1 MMKREKHIVAAWA
14 VLACLLPSVFT
25 GCGKDVPDTDGK
37 LSVPVLLSVG
47 ELSGGAGTKM
57 TDKIVQNDDPRTFRG
72 INNFYVVPFSI
83 PKETT
88 SNITREVI
96 QASDPCFDENIQM
109 TGNLKETSFDGTAA
123 NKGFF
128 SPGSYVNAMTNTVLA
143 YGQATA
149 EISETVQLG
158 TVAYKQRNGVIV
170 PNDKV
175 TKRTGARAG
184 DIAFDLESILNNP
197 ADYNKWESA
206 NLAMLTAIANTQLD
220 NGAKFKD
227 NAALRPAFN
236 AFTGTVTSGT
246 ETTSGA
252 VFSVASEGAVLTRL
266 YADCQTVIA
275 SAPADEETRKLAEKV
290 CEVINSYSEGS
301 SPLLAV
307 SAGGVVTLQRSAST
321 EFGLPDG
328 AVALQWGEWRVGA
341 TEGSFGTPG
350 KSEGVNLAAKE
361 DYCFPPAL
369 WYFVNSPLLGSSAGG
384 LERQFN
390 DKTNYPKWSDI
401 VGATQGGE
409 NLYTRGVSL
418 DTKAAIVR
426 DPLQYA
432 VGLLS
437 LKLNGPS
444 PSSLTE
450 LTDKKGKNISIE
462 DGNFPLTGIIV
473 GGQRMQNFDFTA
485 SDQDMRFVYDADVY
499 DESGAPKSRISSN
512 WSSDPVY
519 TLVFPTR
526 NGEDIYFALEFSNE
540 SGETFTGAHDC
551 TILPGS
557 KFYLLGVMEYG
568 TGTASGATK
577 PAAVFVKDHI
587 TTLNVS
593 FVGLA
598 SAYSILPELISPDLQ
613 MGVSTR
619 LNWNVVPSSYEL
631 R

>member
-1 MMKREKHIVAAWA
+1 MKREKHIVAAWA

-123 NKGFF
+123 SKGFF
-128 SPGSYVNAMTNTVLA
+128 SPGSFVYPLTNTVLA

-149 EISETVQLG
+149 EISETVKAG
-158 TVAYKQRNGVIV
+158 SVAYKQRNGVIV
-170 PNDKV
+170 PNDVV
-175 TKRTGARAG
+175 TNRTGARAG

-197 ADYNKWESA
+197 ADYNQWESA
-206 NLAMLTAIANTQLD
+206 NLAMLNAIANVSLD
-220 NGAKFKD
+220 GGAQFKD
-227 NAALRPAFN
+227 PASYAHDEFLTAAFSAF
-236 AFTGTVTSGT
+236 SGNI
-246 ETTSGA
+246 
-252 VFSVASEGAVLTRL
+252 FSVASEGAVLTRL
-266 YADCQTVIA
+266 YNACKAVPA
-275 SAPADEETRKLAEKV
+275 SADAPAARSLADKV
-290 CEVINSYSEGS
+290 CETIDNYATADN
-301 SPLLAV
+301 PMLAV
-307 SAGGVVTLQRSAST
+307 SGPGTDGKYTVTLLRGACS
-321 EFGLPDG
+321 EIGLPDG
-328 AVALQWGEWRVGA
+328 AVALQWGEWKVG
-341 TEGSFGTPG
+341 TSGGGFGSPD
-350 KSEGVNLAAKE
+350 KSEGVNLAAKA

-384 LERQFN
+384 LESQFN
-390 DKTNYPKWSDI
+390 DKTRYPRWSDI
-401 VGATQGGE
+401 LAAMQGDE
-409 NLYTRGVSL
+409 QIYTRGVSL

-432 VGLLS
+432 VALLS
-437 LKLNGPS
+437 LKINGPAAADA
-444 PSSLTE
+444 TE
-450 LTDKKGKNISIE
+450 LADDAGKKISVA
-462 DGNFPLTGIIV
+462 GAVFPLTGVII
-473 GGQRMQNFDFTA
+473 GGQRTQNFDFTA
-485 SDQDMRFVYDADVY
+485 SSNDMRFVFDVDVN
-499 DESGAPKSRISSN
+499 DERTGAPKAWISS
-512 WSSDPVY
+512 SETSAPVY
-519 TLVFPTR
+519 TLAFPTR
-526 NGEDIYFALEFSNE
+526 EGEDIYFALEFRND
-540 SGETFTGAHDC
+540 SGQPFKGVRGTD
-551 TILPGS
+551 ILPGA
-557 KFYLLGVMEYG
+557 KFYLLGEMEYK
-568 TGTASGATK
+568 TGTASGAAK

-587 TTLNVS
+587 TTLSVS
-593 FVGLA
+593 FASLA
-598 SAYSILPELISPDLQ
+598 AAYSILPELTSPDLQ